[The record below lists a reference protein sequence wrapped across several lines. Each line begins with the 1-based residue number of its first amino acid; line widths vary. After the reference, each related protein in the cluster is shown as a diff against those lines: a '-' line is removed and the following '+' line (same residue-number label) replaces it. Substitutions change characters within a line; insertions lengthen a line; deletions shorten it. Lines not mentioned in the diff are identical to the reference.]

1 MGRML
6 LKLRIDEFELMVC
19 IFHNFL
25 EPIRVAAVDAATK
38 VIFIIVKSNF
48 LNKCKINGGQHSGLA
63 TKKLRLWL
71 KFKLT
76 FTLDEALAAAHDL
89 FSSNA
94 LSRLALKSRFFTKYL
109 ML

>member
-1 MGRML
+1 MVVYFTTSSNPL
-6 LKLRIDEFELMVC
+6 ELQ
-19 IFHNFL
+19 L
-25 EPIRVAAVDAATK
+25 WTSATK

-48 LNKCKINGGQHSGLA
+48 LNKCKINGGQHSGLV
-63 TKKLRLWL
+63 TKKLRLWY

-76 FTLDEALAAAHDL
+76 SILYEALAAVHKL
-89 FSSNA
+89 FSSKA